1 MDKFT
6 ELYNYLKEE
15 GLTDLSAE
23 EFKAE
28 YAAGT
33 AKNTELYSYLK
44 DEKLTDLD
52 SQNFN
57 LQYFPGVE
65 KKNPNDIS
73 QSNVEEV
80 ITDSTTETPEVVD
93 TSVDSTIV
101 ETPLGDNT
109 VVDVEQEDTMVTE
122 YPAYDGREQGKEFDD
137 PITYDSTDSQFDQS
151 LAFVTKDLIDRN
163 EEEVVDRMK
172 YHFEDYGF
180 DFEEGGSVLDG
191 LDGMTV
197 TSKDDPSKSITVNLD
212 PVFGNIFGSESGP
225 AKELKAFLKANRR
238 TDGKMS
244 ELTTGYDRNRKKY
257 FSLEG
262 TKEDIADLEQLLKLS
277 TRPPTFILGNEATL
291 LITIMKMKH
300 TYSLEEIVL
309 MNFRFCVEKT
319 IIDGNAWAVQKGD
332 KDYELV
338 KDLYEKGGYEC
349 LPI

>member
-15 GLTDLSAE
+15 GLTELSAE
-23 EFKAE
+23 EFQAE

-33 AKNTELYSYLK
+33 AKNAELFSYLK
-44 DEKLTDLD
+44 EEELTALDAEK
-52 SQNFN
+52 FN
-57 LQYFPGVE
+57 LEYLPALE
-65 KKNPNDIS
+65 KKNPNETS

-93 TSVDSTIV
+93 TSVDSTTV
-101 ETPLGDNT
+101 ETPLDNNT
-109 VVDVEQEDTMVTE
+109 VVDVQEKDTMVTE
-122 YPAYDGREQGKEFDD
+122 YPAYDGREQGKDFDD

-151 LAFVTKDLIDRN
+151 LAFVTKDLIDR
-163 EEEVVDRMK
+163 EESEVVNRMK

-212 PVFGNIFGSESGP
+212 PNFKDLFGGESGP
-225 AKELKAFLKANRR
+225 AQELKEFLKANRR
-238 TDGKMS
+238 TDSKMS

-262 TKEDIADLEQLLKLS
+262 TKEDIADVENTAKGLNKKYKSYLEEKTTHKSEMDVLMGQSQEAKATPEWQVKYQNALANGKRLQQ
-277 TRPPTFILGNEATL
+277 TRNALGN
-291 LITIMKMKH
+291 
-300 TYSLEEIVL
+300 
-309 MNFRFCVEKT
+309 NFKEYKKLKKIGRAHV
-319 IIDGNAWAVQKGD
+319 
-332 KDYELV
+332 
-338 KDLYEKGGYEC
+338 
-349 LPI
+349 